1 MNKQLRQQVYEKF
14 NGLCAYTGKPLDD
27 NWQVDH
33 ITSKYQIK
41 YNAAK
46 EVARQKDWN
55 DYQDTI
61 KQIDNIENLFPA
73 ISFVNHYKRS
83 YDLEGFKGYLKD
95 FHKRLAKLPKTTKRP
110 DTVKRIAYMN
120 TIANLFDITI
130 DKPFSGKFYFET
142 INTKK

>member
-1 MNKQLRQQVYEKF
+1 MNKKLRQQVYEKY

-33 ITSKYQIK
+33 VTSKYKIK

-55 DYQDTI
+55 AYEETI
-61 KQIDNIENLFPA
+61 KHIDDVENLLPA
-73 ISFVNHYKRS
+73 ISFVNHYKRE
-83 YDLEGFKGYLKD
+83 YDLEGFRNYLKD

-110 DTVKRIAYMN
+110 ATVKRIAYMN
-120 TIANLFDITI
+120 NIANLFDITV

-142 INTKK
+142 L